1 MPVWSNFI
9 GWFARFLPDI
19 CFSSA
24 ESKYDDFLTSENHN
38 NFENV
43 LLSWSKIWIF
53 PLYFSAWRLQKS
65 KQFSVKIVMITQ
77 NWNCKNKRNK
87 EMKISPSLSVED
99 YETVVINEYKH
110 ENFIEKIGGGGF
122 VKRLRTYNIAESLIC
137 EIYLLIPTL
146 SHKSWQEFQTLW
158 SLFSEFLQAESTAM
172 VLSHCTGS
180 FGRR

>member
-1 MPVWSNFI
+1 
-9 GWFARFLPDI
+9 
-19 CFSSA
+19 
-24 ESKYDDFLTSENHN
+24 
-38 NFENV
+38 
-43 LLSWSKIWIF
+43 
-53 PLYFSAWRLQKS
+53 
-65 KQFSVKIVMITQ
+65 
-77 NWNCKNKRNK
+77 
-87 EMKISPSLSVED
+87 MKISPSLSVED

-180 FGRR
+180 FGGR